1 MQEKC
6 AMSSAP
12 TITIFVRHSVDCK
25 YKGNEFHRRC
35 NCRKHFRWFAND
47 KQHRRSAN
55 TRSWSEAEEGK
66 RELTDQ
72 LRGRVVEAA
81 ATAERDIRSAADV
94 FIAEKL
100 VEGLTSDLVKK
111 YRLWLDRLTSFCEF
125 RGVYTLRAIDRELLI
140 AFCSNWEALYPS
152 SLTRS
157 KLLERYKSFLRFCVE
172 AGWLATAPKWPK
184 IQVETPPTM
193 PLSLSEYNQLLDA
206 VYAVVRAPE
215 NPTVENQTYEYWAS
229 RVRALFQLMRWSGLS
244 IQDALTFRR
253 DGLIHRDDKYRVVTQ
268 RTKTG
273 TDVSVV
279 IPTSVAK
286 ELMAVPNDNQ
296 TFFFWSG
303 VGSKKSICSNWGK
316 RFIVPCFEAAGIP
329 RNGHMRSHRLRDTF
343 ACELLTAGL
352 AVDDVSRLLGHKSIR
367 TTEKSYAPWV
377 RGRQDRL
384 DVLVMQAWPKTR
396 KKIDR
401 VVNRRVLHPPMEA
414 LHM

>member
-1 MQEKC
+1 
-6 AMSSAP
+6 MSPAP
-12 TITIFVRHSVDCK
+12 TITIFVRHSADCK
-25 YKGNEFHRRC
+25 YKGDEFYRRC

-47 KQHRRSAN
+47 KQHRRTAN

-72 LRGRVVEAA
+72 LSGRVVEAA
-81 ATAERDIRSAADV
+81 ATAGRDIRSAVDV
-94 FIAEKL
+94 FIAEKR
-100 VEGLTSDLVKK
+100 VEGLTPDLIKK
-111 YRLWLDRLTSFCEF
+111 YTLWLGRLVSFCEG

-140 AFCSNWEALYPS
+140 AFCSNWETLYPS
-152 SLTRS
+152 SMTRS

-172 AGWLATAPKWPK
+172 AGWLATVPKWPK
-184 IQVETPPTM
+184 IQVETTPTM
-193 PLSLSEYNQLLDA
+193 PLTLSEYNRLLDS
-206 VYAVVRAPE
+206 VYAVVRSPE
-215 NPTVENQTYEYWAS
+215 NPTVKNQTYEYWAS
-229 RVRALFQLMRWSGLS
+229 RVQGLFELMRWSGLS

-279 IPTSVAK
+279 IPPSVAE
-286 ELMAVPNDNQ
+286 ELLAVPNDNPA
-296 TFFFWSG
+296 FFFWSG

-329 RNGHMRSHRLRDTF
+329 RNGHMLAHRLRDTF
-343 ACELLTAGL
+343 ACELLTAGIGL
-352 AVDDVSRLLGHKSIR
+352 DDVSKLLGHKSIK

-384 DVLVMQAWPKTR
+384 DVLVMQTWPKTKNKVR
-396 KKIDR
+396 AVR
-401 VVNRRVLHPPMEA
+401 TRA
-414 LHM
+414 S